1 MSGPGVA
8 SGQRR
13 ASGETVAEEIIREES
28 RKADEPVAVELPEER
43 ARTFRTP
50 GFARMRTNW
59 SDENRRVI
67 GSALAAVDGR
77 ILESFG
83 DAFQVMHEVF
93 QVVRTPETHTD
104 GRVMADQWGFPVWKR
119 TPSGGWE
126 EDFSR
131 LTTKQRENFLF
142 QITTRIF
149 DWEQRAANV
158 WGEAMFAKAAWEE
171 RFSIGFDAPMSGT
184 VDDRRAA
191 GNLDA
196 REERYFAIFMSLYS
210 RRADAIVRSLG
221 LLGQRLK
228 DSLTV

>member
-1 MSGPGVA
+1 MSTGVQ

-13 ASGETVAEEIIREES
+13 ASGQTVAEEIIHEES
-28 RKADEPVAVELPEER
+28 AQAEQPIAVELPEER

-50 GFARMRTNW
+50 GFARMRITW
-59 SDENRRVI
+59 APQDRAIISQ
-67 GSALAAVDGR
+67 ALAAVEGR
-77 ILESFG
+77 ILNSFG
-83 DAFQVMHEVF
+83 DAYQVMHELF
-93 QVVRTPETHTD
+93 EIVRTPETNPD
-104 GRVMADQWGFPVWKR
+104 GSVKRDQWGFTVWAR

-126 EDFSR
+126 EDFTR

-149 DWEQRAANV
+149 DWEQRAADV

-196 REERYFAIFMSLYS
+196 REERYFAIFASLYS
-210 RRADAIVRSLG
+210 RRADAIVRSMN

-228 DSLTV
+228 DSLTA